1 MSANPSQVWRTIHS
15 LDGKFP
21 AKCNNEVLTV
31 NGVALVDDKDK
42 AEAFAR
48 TYRQFSRLPVGKSDR
63 KLRRCVRKRMKRRPG
78 VIEESEQDIT
88 MEELNRVIN
97 EAGRNKA
104 AGSDDIPYEM
114 LQNLGPKAKLFLV
127 HLYNE
132 VWKGKE
138 LPKAWRTAII
148 KPLLKDGKDPKE
160 TVSYRPIS
168 LTSCV
173 GKILERIVADRL
185 MYILEC
191 RGVINDNHLYILR
204 LRESLRQGLEG
215 WPDAQDG
222 RDGSARQIPKIC
234 STQRWSTG

>member
-1 MSANPSQVWRTIHS
+1 MSANPSQFWRTIHS

-48 TYRQFSRLPVGKSDR
+48 TYRQFSRLPVRKSDR
-63 KLRRCVRKRMKRRPG
+63 KLRRCVRKRMKRRLG

-114 LQNLGPKAKLFLV
+114 IKSLGTKARTMIL
-127 HLYNE
+127 HIYNKCWSGE
-132 VWKGKE
+132 NIPRKWT
-138 LPKAWRTAII
+138 TAVI
-148 KPLLKDGKDPKE
+148 KTLLKDGKDPKE
-160 TVSYRPIS
+160 TSSYRPIS
-168 LTSCV
+168 LTACF
-173 GKILERIVADRL
+173 GKLMEKIVSDRLTCILEQRKLLADSQAGFRQNRCTTDQ
-185 MYILEC
+185 ILKMTQLAT
-191 RGVINDNHLYILR
+191 D
-204 LRESLRQGLEG
+204 
-215 WPDAQDG
+215 
-222 RDGSARQIPKIC
+222 QIQKRC
-234 STQRWSTG
+234 Q